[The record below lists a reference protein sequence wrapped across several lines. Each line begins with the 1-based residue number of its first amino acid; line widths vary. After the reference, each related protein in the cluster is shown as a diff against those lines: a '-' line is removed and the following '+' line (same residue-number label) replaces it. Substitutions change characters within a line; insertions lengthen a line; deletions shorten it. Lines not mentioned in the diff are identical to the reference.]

1 MKAWTPAEQ
10 AAHRRV
16 LADAGLI
23 PRYHCL
29 PCLRGEHVEDCQG
42 PACACRCRTWL
53 TFDGHLD
60 PTAPAT
66 WEAIV

>member
-42 PACACRCRTWL
+42 PTCPCRCRTFIGW
-53 TFDGHLD
+53 DDYPD
-60 PTAPAT
+60 PTAPAPR
-66 WEAIV
+66 EAMV